1 MVIPQ
6 LSGKHQILAA
16 AAFFAAL
23 ALVFWALT
31 RYISPAPPRTVT
43 MTTGAQDGAYHAF
56 GEKYKTYMKANGIEL
71 ILKPSA
77 GSVQNLERLEQPG
90 TAAGFV
96 QGGLGQLTIDPNDDD
111 VKTPLRSLAVIGY
124 EPVWIFAQTPDVAK
138 KLAGSLQGLA
148 GKRIAVGA
156 EGSGTRKV
164 ALELLQA
171 YGVSAQNATLEPNS
185 GMAATQA
192 LLDKKLDA
200 IILIASPQAPAVQK
214 LIDPGNAATL
224 ISLSQ
229 AEGIARRLPF
239 LSTVVLKAGSV
250 DPVSKTPDQ
259 DITLL
264 TTTANLVV
272 RQDTHPAIAYL
283 LLEAAR
289 DAHKG
294 PTLLN
299 RPTEF
304 PHPRGTDFPLSEEAT
319 RYFKDGRPFLQRYM
333 PFWLAN
339 ALQRLL
345 LILIPLAAIGI
356 PVIKLIPSLLQFKE
370 KNRLY
375 RRYGQLLEMESN
387 IRSRQLNQ
395 QEINDARAQLDHIES
410 HISTSKFTLEFAD
423 RVYTLRQH
431 VEFVRGQLQKE
442 QTLLLNTNP
451 SS

>member
-6 LSGKHQILAA
+6 LSRKQQLLAA
-16 AAFFAAL
+16 AAF
-23 ALVFWALT
+23 LVLLGIIIWALM

-43 MTTGAQDGAYHAF
+43 MTTGAADGAYQQF
-56 GEKYKTYMKANGIEL
+56 GQKYQAYLKANGIKLEL
-71 ILKPSA
+71 KTSA
-77 GSVQNLERLEQPG
+77 GSVQNLERLEDKEMN
-90 TAAGFV
+90 AGFV
-96 QGGLGQLTIDPNDDD
+96 QGGLGQLSIDPNADDE
-111 VKTPLRSLAVIGY
+111 KTPLRSLAVIGY
-124 EPVWIFAQTPDVAK
+124 EPLWVFAQNPEMAK
-138 KLAGSLQGLA
+138 KLAGSLQGLK
-148 GKRIAVGA
+148 GMRIAVGA

-164 ALELLQA
+164 ALDLLKA
-171 YGVSAQNATLEPNS
+171 YGLSGQNATLEPNS

-200 IILIASPQAPAVQK
+200 IILIASPQAAVVKK
-214 LIDPGNAATL
+214 LIDPGNSATL
-224 ISLSQ
+224 INLSQ
-229 AEGIARRLPF
+229 AEGIARQLPY

-250 DPVSKTPDQ
+250 DAVSQTPPQ

-264 TTTANLVV
+264 ATSANLVV

-289 DAHKG
+289 DTHKG
-294 PTLLN
+294 ATLLN
-299 RPTEF
+299 RPSEF
-304 PHPRGTDFPLSEEAT
+304 PHTRGTDFPLSEEAV

-356 PVIKLIPSLLQFKE
+356 PVIKLIPELLQFRE

-375 RRYGQLLEMESN
+375 RHYGQLLNMETD
-387 IRSRQLNQ
+387 IRSRQLSQ
-395 QEINDARAQLDHIES
+395 QEIDEARTQLNRIEAR
-410 HISTSKFTLEFAD
+410 ISTSKFTLEFAD

-431 VEFVRGQLQKE
+431 VDYVRNQLQNE
-442 QTLLLNTNP
+442 QDSLNTSNP
-451 SS
+451 S